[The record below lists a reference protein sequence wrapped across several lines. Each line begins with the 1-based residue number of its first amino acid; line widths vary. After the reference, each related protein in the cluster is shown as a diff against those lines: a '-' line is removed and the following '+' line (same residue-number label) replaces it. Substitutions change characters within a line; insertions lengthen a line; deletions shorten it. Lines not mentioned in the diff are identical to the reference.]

1 MKNHRHTLGLS
12 LIPIILLCSGSPAQ
26 AEAKPERPNI
36 LFIMSDD
43 HGWQAISAYGRPD
56 GTRINQTP
64 SIDRLAEEG
73 MRFDRF
79 HVENSICAPSRAA
92 FLTGCFSSRHGV
104 PTNAEV
110 FDGHQ
115 PTWPAMLDEAGYR
128 TGVVGK
134 WHLKSD
140 PVGFD
145 TWKVLIGQGP
155 YYNPPMKHPGG
166 RTVFPGYTTD
176 LITDMGLET
185 LNEFAGTADQQPF
198 ALLVQHKAPHRR
210 WDPSPDNLRLYDDVV
225 IPEPPTLLDD
235 YAGRSP
241 ASTMQEMTIER
252 HLDDRDLKLI
262 PPPEQNASQRAAW
275 DAYYEPINQAYRKAV
290 DSGELAGDDLTR
302 AKYQRYAK
310 DYLACV
316 AAVDTGVGRILDRL
330 DELGLAED
338 TIVIYTSDQ
347 GWYVGEHGWYDK
359 RWMYEESFRTP
370 FIARW
375 PGHIEAG
382 STSEAL
388 LQNIDLAPT
397 LLDIAGIEA
406 PERMHGESFLP
417 VLANDGKSPDD
428 WRDALYY
435 RYYESMGPHRVPKHD
450 GVRTDRWKLI
460 WFPEVDPDGDG
471 PRGPG
476 CHELYDLDADPD
488 EMTSLADDPAHAE
501 VMDGLKARLNRLRV
515 QYAGDAEPATP

>member
-1 MKNHRHTLGLS
+1 
-12 LIPIILLCSGSPAQ
+12 
-26 AEAKPERPNI
+26 
-36 LFIMSDD
+36 
-43 HGWQAISAYGRPD
+43 
-56 GTRINQTP
+56 
-64 SIDRLAEEG
+64 
-73 MRFDRF
+73 
-79 HVENSICAPSRAA
+79 
-92 FLTGCFSSRHGV
+92 
-104 PTNAEV
+104 
-110 FDGHQ
+110 
-115 PTWPAMLDEAGYR
+115 
-128 TGVVGK
+128 
-134 WHLKSD
+134 
-140 PVGFD
+140 
-145 TWKVLIGQGP
+145 
-155 YYNPPMKHPGG
+155 
-166 RTVFPGYTTD
+166 
-176 LITDMGLET
+176 
-185 LNEFAGTADQQPF
+185 
-198 ALLVQHKAPHRR
+198 
-210 WDPSPDNLRLYDDVV
+210 
-225 IPEPPTLLDD
+225 PEPPTLLDD

-275 DAYYEPINQAYRKAV
+275 DAYYEPINKAYREAV
-290 DSGELAGDDLTR
+290 ASGELAGDDLTR

-375 PGHIEAG
+375 PGHIKAG

-397 LLDIAGIEA
+397 LLDIAGIDA

-417 VLANDGKSPDD
+417 VLANNGKAPED

-476 CHELYDLDADPD
+476 CHELYDLASDPD
-488 EMTSLADDPAHAE
+488 EMTSLADDPSHAE
-501 VMDGLKARLNRLRV
+501 VMNGLKTRLAQLRI
-515 QYAGDAEPATP
+515 QYAGDVEPATP